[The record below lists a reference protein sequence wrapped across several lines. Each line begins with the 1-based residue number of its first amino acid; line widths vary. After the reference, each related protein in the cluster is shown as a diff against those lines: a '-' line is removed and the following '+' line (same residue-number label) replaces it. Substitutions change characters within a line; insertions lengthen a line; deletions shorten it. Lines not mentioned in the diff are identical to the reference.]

1 MTNETDQSGAT
12 SPPVF
17 DPELLTRPAHLT
29 GTGPAPVFAI
39 ERERLTF
46 VLDGVTVHVKLD
58 DLVKG
63 AVIGHSPIA
72 LLLYAVVLK
81 LHDVDLSLRKA
92 LKLSEDQI
100 ARVSTTLG
108 PDEVIGAV
116 VRHLKDLGLPIPGK
130 GGSPS

>member
-1 MTNETDQSGAT
+1 MTTETDRPGANGGE
-12 SPPVF
+12 V
-17 DPELLTRPAHLT
+17 DPEVSPVPHLT
-29 GTGPAPVFAI
+29 ETGPTPVFAI

-58 DLVKG
+58 DLVKAA
-63 AVIGHSPIA
+63 AVGHSPIA

-92 LKLSEDQI
+92 LKLSEDQV
-100 ARVSTTLG
+100 ARISSTLG

-116 VRHLKDLGLPIPGK
+116 VRHLKEIGFPMPGR
-130 GGSPS
+130 GGPGS